1 MEGDTIFIDCGTTM
15 QSLADYLP
23 EDMPLSVICY
33 SLNVASIVTRRP
45 ATQVMLMG
53 GLYHPSSQSFSSDDG
68 LSYLRRLGINKAFI
82 SAGGVH
88 WTRGASCSNFHE
100 VAIKQAVI
108 ASAMESVLVV
118 DASKLGSLKPASFA
132 DIGAFSRI
140 IVGGS
145 ASSDMRKHFR
155 GLPVEYVTNAT

>member
-1 MEGDTIFIDCGTTM
+1 
-15 QSLADYLP
+15 
-23 EDMPLSVICY
+23 VICY
-33 SLNVASIVTRRP
+33 SLNVASIVTHRP

-68 LSYLRRLGINKAFI
+68 LSYLRRLGVNKAFI
-82 SAGGVH
+82 SAGGLH

-108 ASAMESVLVV
+108 ATAMESILVV
-118 DASKLGSLKPASFA
+118 DASKLGSLKPAFFS
-132 DIGAFSRI
+132 DVSSFSRI

-145 ASSDMRKHFR
+145 VSADTRKHFR
-155 GLPVEYVTNAT
+155 SLPVEYVTSTA

>member
-1 MEGDTIFIDCGTTM
+1 M
-15 QSLADYLP
+15 QSLADCLP

-33 SLNVASIVTRRP
+33 SLNVASIVTHRP

-53 GLYHPSSQSFSSDDG
+53 GLYHPSSQSFSSEDG
-68 LSYLRRLGINKAFI
+68 LSYLRRLGVNKAFV
-82 SAGGVH
+82 SAGGLH

-108 ASAMESVLVV
+108 ATAMESILVV
-118 DASKLGSLKPASFA
+118 DASKLGSLKPAFFS
-132 DIGAFSRI
+132 DVSSFSRI

-145 ASSDMRKHFR
+145 VPADTRKHFR
-155 GLPVEYVTNAT
+155 SLPVEYVTSAA